1 MNLMVN
7 TGMINLILIQRVMP
21 MRKLILMRIMIGI
34 KTMIPMKIMIGM
46 MTIILM
52 KIMIGTM
59 KRILMIQMKYLHQK
73 SNLMMAIVIMIMNLI
88 PIKMEL
94 KLL

>member
-1 MNLMVN
+1 MNQIM
-7 TGMINLILIQRVMP
+7 IQRVMP
-21 MRKLILMRIMIGI
+21 MKKLILMRIMIGI

-59 KRILMIQMKYLHQK
+59 KRILMILMIQMKYLHQK

-94 KLL
+94 RLL